1 MINAVDEALLHRP
14 STRKMDARVIPM
26 PWAAWSRPTWA
37 PVALL
42 APQCVASPDV
52 EVKGADYPAPGILEY
67 SIGVGSSHQ
76 NSEEW

>member
-1 MINAVDEALLHRP
+1 MGRLEQTT
-14 STRKMDARVIPM
+14 S
-26 PWAAWSRPTWA
+26 A

-42 APQCVASPDV
+42 APQCVTSPDV